1 MDGSKGAAA
10 KRLLAMFYE
19 DKNISR
25 IEQLVDQNNTVLMVS
40 RRILLL
46 LSSFFILKLNRTMFF
61 SFFFYL
67 HLIMTAIKVEVV
79 FYRL

>member
-40 RRILLL
+40 RRILLG
-46 LSSFFILKLNRTMFF
+46 SYFILNLNRTMFF
-61 SFFFYL
+61 SFFFTF
-67 HLIMTAIKVEVV
+67 I
-79 FYRL
+79 